1 MDNNWTITQ
10 TKTLFSLCREA
21 KESGRGLIAAFTDV
35 AAQTGRSINSV
46 RNYYYSQRK
55 MFELVPSLAGDLG
68 ITLTEKDRERFTLF
82 TQNEIDELLKEV
94 LVGKANGVS
103 VRKTI
108 LRLSDGNGKTAL
120 RLQNKYRSLILHHRD
135 KVTQVMRV
143 LSESG
148 MPYYNPYLREKVL
161 PGEENDNY
169 KKLNEY
175 ISSLDETEVGEF
187 LHLMKKFFA

>member
-10 TKTLFSLCREA
+10 TKTLFAQCRAA
-21 KESGRGLIAAFTDV
+21 KEKGRGLSEAFAAV

-46 RNYYYSQRK
+46 RNYYYSQLK

-68 ITLTEKDRERFTLF
+68 IVLTAKDRERFTLF
-82 TQNEIDELLKEV
+82 TEAEIDALLREV

-120 RLQNKYRSLILHHRD
+120 RLQNKYRSLVLHHRD
-135 KVTQVMRV
+135 KVTQIMRT

-148 MPYYNPYLREKVL
+148 TPYYNPYLRERVL

-187 LHLMKKFFA
+187 LSLMRKFFA